1 MKQSTRKQ
9 ATQPSPAAPLDDP
22 SADFYHRV
30 YAVVRRIPIGCVTTY
45 GTIAAYL
52 GMKSSS
58 RAVGYAMMAAPED
71 MDLPCH
77 RVVNRNGE
85 LSGRHHFATPH
96 LMRDL
101 LESEG
106 IAFDGDA
113 VRIAEHRWDPAEEEV
128 ERKRASAKP
137 RAKKK

>member
-1 MKQSTRKQ
+1 MKRTAPRSE
-9 ATQPSPAAPLDDP
+9 AAPPDDP
-22 SADFYHRV
+22 SADFYQRV
-30 YAVVRRIPIGCVTTY
+30 YAVVRRVPIGRVTTY
-45 GTIAAYL
+45 GAIAAYL

-58 RAVGYAMMAAPED
+58 RAVGYALMAAPED

-85 LSGRHHFATPH
+85 LTGRRHFATPH
-96 LMRDL
+96 LMREL

-113 VRIAEHRWDPAEEEV
+113 VRIADYRWDPAEEDAQP
-128 ERKRASAKP
+128 KRRRAP
-137 RAKKK
+137 RPKK